1 MKKFLIPLIVVLAV
15 TGYQSL
21 FIVQEINQAIV
32 LQFGDPKKIITKPG
46 LNLNYLLFKTLLILI
61 EEY

>member
-1 MKKFLIPLIVVLAV
+1 MKKFLIPLIVVLAI

-32 LQFGDPKKIITKPG
+32 LQFGDPKKLSP
-46 LNLNYLLFKTLLILI
+46 NPD
-61 EEY
+61 